1 MAAIGATSRQFFIY
15 LAAFLSIVLLV
26 ILAASAMSFQ
36 PADVVQV
43 VVAGFLVL
51 LIVLVLL
58 LVWQA
63 LSWLRE
69 KKSPSL
75 KEVSVCLI
83 GLIVVF
89 NLIFWQTFRW

>member
-1 MAAIGATSRQFFIY
+1 
-15 LAAFLSIVLLV
+15 
-26 ILAASAMSFQ
+26 
-36 PADVVQV
+36 